1 MQSTR
6 TVQGQG
12 DLTKPESIDRLW
24 EIDIHYMSTVHDG
37 TAYLMSIKDCLSKKW
52 ISYEFSRSC
61 TATDELRAVEKAC
74 AVRFPGTVPHDLV
87 LRTDNGPQYSAL
99 RNIYDLPMEVWFRKV
114 WEHPN
119 SYGHGYNRED
129 MAEAVRMQGRIKGER
144 ISSPLG
150 RIWESRADC
159 MLRRPYRISQI
170 PTEMQPPR
178 CHGGGMR

>member
-1 MQSTR
+1 MLDVYWDMQEHPDERWQTDIMYIKIRGRFFHLLIFIDEYSRYITR
-6 TVQGQG
+6 HAL
-12 DLTKPESIDRLW
+12 LTPMDADSVSMKAQAA
-24 EIDIHYMSTVHDG
+24 IDILRRD
-37 TAYLMSIKDCLSKKW
+37 SIAEPVIQSGNE
-52 ISYEFSRSC
+52 SSFS
-61 TATDELRAVEKAC
+61 
-74 AVRFPGTVPHDLV
+74 VP
-87 LRTDNGPQYSAL
+87 
-99 RNIYDLPMEVWFRKV
+99 RNIHDRPMEVWFRKV